1 LERAQEQKRN
11 LDSVD
16 IEKRLEDY
24 EQMLGY
30 YTLMRTKNKMKDFK
44 AKSKGWR
51 EVTEEYFMKELEKN
65 LA

>member
-1 LERAQEQKRN
+1 
-11 LDSVD
+11 
-16 IEKRLEDY
+16 
-24 EQMLGY
+24 MLGY

-44 AKSKGWR
+44 EKSKEWR